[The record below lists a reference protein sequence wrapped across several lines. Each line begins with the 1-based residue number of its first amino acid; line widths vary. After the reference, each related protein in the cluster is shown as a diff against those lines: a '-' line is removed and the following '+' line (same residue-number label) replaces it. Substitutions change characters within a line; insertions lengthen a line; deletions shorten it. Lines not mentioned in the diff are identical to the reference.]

1 MTKPDYETIGEQRH
15 NSRRSAFFR
24 YVAIAFAVAL
34 VAGAVT
40 GAGAIMVKVGDLP
53 IGVLIAVWVVVTIG
67 FIWFSRDYFRKVDE
81 LDLSDNLWAC
91 TIGLYGNMIAYGTW
105 WFFNRAGALIEPDA
119 GAIFWMTFALT
130 AVAYF
135 ARRLGLR

>member
-1 MTKPDYETIGEQRH
+1 MTKPDYETSGEQRH
-15 NSRRSAFFR
+15 KSRRSAFFR

-40 GAGAIMVKVGDLP
+40 GVGASMVKVGDLP
-53 IGVLIAVWVVVTIG
+53 LGVLIAIWFVVTIA

-105 WFFNRAGALIEPDA
+105 WFFNHAGALTEPDA
-119 GAIFWMTFALT
+119 GAIFWITFALT